1 MKKGEKINQICEK
14 YTYFFLINS
23 NLFDYFIYGIN
34 KKRYCQFKFITNRK
48 VFKHELN
55 FCSLWISQK

>member
-1 MKKGEKINQICEK
+1 MPMKKGEKINQICEK

-34 KKRYCQFKFITNRK
+34 KKRYCQFKFITKSKQLSIN
-48 VFKHELN
+48 
-55 FCSLWISQK
+55 